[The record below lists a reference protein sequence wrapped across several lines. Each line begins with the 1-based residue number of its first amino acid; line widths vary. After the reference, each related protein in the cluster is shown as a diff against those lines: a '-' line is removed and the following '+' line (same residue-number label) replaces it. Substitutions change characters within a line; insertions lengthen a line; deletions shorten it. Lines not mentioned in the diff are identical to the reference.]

1 MKGVQRRVK
10 WWLWAIEVC
19 TTNLLPVSFSFA
31 CHHLNRRKLTEICCN
46 IFPYQV
52 FSTNIFYFYTISK
65 LESQS
70 RFRLSQN
77 ILYKLFYR
85 YHLWT
90 FLELIVFLD
99 NYLKSVVICVL
110 FFTQQNFATNDS
122 KILVN
127 YRGFAW
133 NRTHVHCIQNLT
145 LRHEMVLFC
154 SSKYRHFRP

>member
-46 IFPYQV
+46 ILEYQIL
-52 FSTNIFYFYTISK
+52 STNISYLYTIGK
-65 LESQS
+65 LESNALFCMNLHTQVIWTMIFINIIWVDHILGQLLEIS
-70 RFRLSQN
+70 RNLRVIF
-77 ILYKLFYR
+77 YK
-85 YHLWT
+85 
-90 FLELIVFLD
+90 
-99 NYLKSVVICVL
+99 
-110 FFTQQNFATNDS
+110 QNFATNDS

-133 NRTHVHCIQNLT
+133 NRTHVHCIQILM
-145 LRHEMVLFC
+145 LSHEIVLFC
-154 SSKYRHFRP
+154 GSKYRHFRP